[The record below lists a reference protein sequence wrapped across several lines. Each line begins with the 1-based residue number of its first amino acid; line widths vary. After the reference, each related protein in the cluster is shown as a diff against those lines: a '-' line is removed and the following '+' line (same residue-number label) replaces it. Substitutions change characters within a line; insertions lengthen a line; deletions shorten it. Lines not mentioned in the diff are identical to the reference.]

1 MKNMLF
7 KALLITLAAALP
19 WQANAGDQAP
29 ADSIRA
35 KIAAAIPQLPIEEV
49 VASPIEGLFEVK
61 LASGGRLF
69 VTPDGEYFVFG
80 DMFKVEDGQVVNLTE
95 LQRNEQRQQVAVV
108 AEEQGITYTPANKK
122 ASVTVFTDVDCGY
135 CRKLHGQMAGYLAKG
150 IEIRYLAFPRAG
162 VGSPVYQ
169 KMVSAWCA
177 PDQKEAM
184 DKLKG
189 GKSVATR
196 SCENPVAA
204 HYELG
209 NAIGVTGTPALVLDS
224 GQLIPGY
231 QTPDQLAR
239 ILGI

>member
-80 DMFKVEDGQVVNLTE
+80 DMFKVEGAQVVNLTE
-95 LQRNEQRQQVAVV
+95 LQRNEQRL
-108 AEEQGITYTPANKK
+108 P
-122 ASVTVFTDVDCGY
+122 
-135 CRKLHGQMAGYLAKG
+135 LHDM
-150 IEIRYLAFPRAG
+150 
-162 VGSPVYQ
+162 
-169 KMVSAWCA
+169 
-177 PDQKEAM
+177 
-184 DKLKG
+184 
-189 GKSVATR
+189 
-196 SCENPVAA
+196 
-204 HYELG
+204 
-209 NAIGVTGTPALVLDS
+209 PALF
-224 GQLIPGY
+224 LIIVSLICSEWFYRRRWG
-231 QTPDQLAR
+231 LA
-239 ILGI
+239 